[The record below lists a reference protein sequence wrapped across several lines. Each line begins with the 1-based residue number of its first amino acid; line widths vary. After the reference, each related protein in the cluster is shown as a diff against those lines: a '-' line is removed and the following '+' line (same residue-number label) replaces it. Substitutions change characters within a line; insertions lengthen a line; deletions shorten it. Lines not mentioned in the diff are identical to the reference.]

1 MPCELFLSH
10 GNSLVSLLDDVSS
23 DKAKLAICEASDL
36 LLTSLLSR
44 STLLGLGRDRD
55 TEDIGD
61 GESLRW
67 LPSKDR
73 GGGIGVDPFDMAKG
87 DL

>member
-44 STLLGLGRDRD
+44 STLLGLGRD
-55 TEDIGD
+55 TEDTGD

-73 GGGIGVDPFDMAKG
+73 GGGIGVEPFDMAKG